1 MALKKFEK
9 TPVNFVRDLE
19 TTLKKQEEAAD
30 VGGIIDAGLVPVV
43 EEVKDDFISGSV
55 KQRLMSQKKETKSKR
70 LNLLLTPSLYDQ
82 LKAASTNLDMSVN
95 EYVNLALS
103 EIVKKQ
109 QSEL

>member
-1 MALKKFEK
+1 MAVKKFEK
-9 TPVNFVRDLE
+9 TPVSFVRDLE
-19 TTLKKQEEAAD
+19 STLKKQEEAAEA
-30 VGGIIDAGLVPVV
+30 GGIIDAGLVPVV
-43 EEVKDDFISGSV
+43 EEVKNDFISGSV

-82 LKAASTNLDMSVN
+82 LKLSAESLDMSVN

-103 EIVKKQ
+103 EVVKKQ